1 MRIIK
6 MMGKTALL
14 FAVLVLLLACM
25 DGLCAAN
32 FSGKDLQ
39 LYSWGDGLRKVK
51 QVEGSRLVL
60 LDETRQDTGIRLRY
74 KYSYAGYPCT
84 LVFLFSSDDK
94 LYSTSLVFQNSVAD
108 SAEYKVM
115 IKKLSGML
123 RRDFGKP
130 SSEKG
135 GTSLALDWTFKKTE
149 ISLSYY
155 KVDGNGYL
163 NLASI
168 DYSELKK

>member
-1 MRIIK
+1 MK
-6 MMGKTALL
+6 GKTVLFFAGIALS
-14 FAVLVLLLACM
+14 LACM
-25 DGLCAAN
+25 EGFSATYA
-32 FSGKDLQ
+32 SGKDLQ

-60 LDETRQDTGIRLRY
+60 LDETRQDMGIRLRY
-74 KYSYAGYPCT
+74 KYNYAGYPCT
-84 LVFLFSSDDK
+84 LVFFFSNNDK
-94 LYSTSLVFQNSVAD
+94 LYSTSLVFQNSVAN
-108 SAEYKVM
+108 SAEYEAM

-123 RRDFGKP
+123 RRDFGRP
-130 SSEKG
+130 SAEKG
-135 GTSLALDWTFKKTE
+135 GTSQALDWTFKKTE

-155 KVDGNGYL
+155 KIDSNGYL